1 MDKAEQENRREQWRT
16 RIKEWEESGLTQDEY
31 CSRNN
36 FKISQFLYWR
46 KKFSEKKPTHP
57 TFVQLPVCPTNRLYP
72 FRIEIGSRFCVEV
85 GNDYDPKALEH
96 IIGFLNRT

>member
-1 MDKAEQENRREQWRT
+1 MDKAEQEKRREQWRH
-16 RIKEWEESGLTQDEY
+16 RLKEWEESGLTQAEY
-31 CSRNN
+31 CFRNN

-57 TFVQLPVCPTNRLYP
+57 TFVQLPVSQANRLYP
-72 FRIEIGSRFCVEV
+72 FRIEIGNRFCVEV
-85 GNDYDPKALEH
+85 GNGYDPKALEH